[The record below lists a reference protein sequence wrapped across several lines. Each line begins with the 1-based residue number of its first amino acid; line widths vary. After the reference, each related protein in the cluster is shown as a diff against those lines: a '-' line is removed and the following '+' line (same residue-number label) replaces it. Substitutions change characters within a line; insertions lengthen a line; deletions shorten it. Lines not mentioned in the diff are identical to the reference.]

1 MSLAAIRDLF
11 LGASFDASVR
21 YARATSL
28 RPFIFGVFESA
39 ALF

>member
-1 MSLAAIRDLF
+1 MRDFF
-11 LGASFDASVR
+11 LGASIDASVR